1 MTDGLVLALALLA
14 ALGAGVMA
22 GFFFTFSNT
31 VMQALARIPVPAGIQ
46 AMQEINVTVLNP
58 VFFAAFFGTGLLGI
72 LLGVLALL
80 GLVPSGGIW
89 LVAGGLFYVVGTFLV
104 TVVFNV
110 PMNEALAKVDPAST
124 QGADLWREYLSR
136 WGMWNH
142 VRTLASLAA
151 LASFAVALVQQ
162 A

>member
-1 MTDGLVLALALLA
+1 MADRLAFAFTFLAT
-14 ALGAGVMA
+14 LGAAVMA

-46 AMQEINVTVLNP
+46 AMQAINVTVLNP

-124 QGADLWREYLSR
+124 QGADLWRDYLSR
-136 WGMWNH
+136 WVMWNH

-151 LASFAVALVQQ
+151 LASFAVALMQQ

>member
-14 ALGAGVMA
+14 TLGAGVMA

-124 QGADLWREYLSR
+124 QGADLWRKYLSR

-151 LASFAVALVQQ
+151 LASFAVALMQQ